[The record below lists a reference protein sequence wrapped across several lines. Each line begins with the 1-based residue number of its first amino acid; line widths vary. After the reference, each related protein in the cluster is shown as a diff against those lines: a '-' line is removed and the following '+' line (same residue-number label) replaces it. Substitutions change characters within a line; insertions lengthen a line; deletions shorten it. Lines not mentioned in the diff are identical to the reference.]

1 MNNEMQVEVFVQVVA
16 ERLKQDG
23 IAVELL
29 TYAEGRPGLLS
40 CRRPDIGRTVFL
52 LADSSDCSHAK
63 ANVIAD
69 YVRQEIPPA

>member
-1 MNNEMQVEVFVQVVA
+1 MDSEMQVEAFVQIVA
-16 ERLKQDG
+16 ERLKPDG

-29 TYAEGRPGLLS
+29 THAQGRPGLLS

-63 ANVIAD
+63 ADVIAD
-69 YVRQEIPPA
+69 YVRQEIPPT